1 MSNKKYTNKRRGKNK
16 KKKCRTL
23 KMNMNMKG
31 GDRKPVCDELTE
43 LGANNIFQVFKSSS
57 QLPKM
62 MLQN

>member
-1 MSNKKYTNKRRGKNK
+1 MPNKKYTNKRRGKNK
-16 KKKCRTL
+16 RKKCRTL
-23 KMNMNMKG
+23 KMCMKG

-43 LGANNIFQVFKSSS
+43 LGANNIFQVFKSSI

>member
-1 MSNKKYTNKRRGKNK
+1 
-16 KKKCRTL
+16 
-23 KMNMNMKG
+23 MNMKG

-43 LGANNIFQVFKSSS
+43 LGANNIFQVFKSSI